1 MPVIL
6 LLAQLTQIAIRVTPQ
21 VALAPAV
28 VQVTVLALTVK
39 VDQLCV
45 VVSDGIPTFS
55 CWPAQHSRSMVI
67 TLHEAGVYAVWAAA
81 KLPSGLYVHSTPAR
95 VRIK

>member
-28 VQVTVLALTVK
+28 VQVSVLAISVK

-55 CWPAQHSRSMVI
+55 CWPVQHSRSMVI
-67 TLHEAGVYAVWAAA
+67 TLHDVGVYDVWAAA
-81 KLPSGLYVHSTPAR
+81 KLPSGLYVHSKP
-95 VRIK
+95 VKVLVK